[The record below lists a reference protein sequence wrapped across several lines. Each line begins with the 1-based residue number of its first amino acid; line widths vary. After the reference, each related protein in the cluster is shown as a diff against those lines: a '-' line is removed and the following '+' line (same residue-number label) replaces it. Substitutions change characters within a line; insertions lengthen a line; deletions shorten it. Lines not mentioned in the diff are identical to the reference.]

1 MAIFAPFVNATHP
14 MTEQELRERID
25 PSRVPAHIAV
35 IMDGNGRWAQRLG
48 EPRVVGHANGVRS
61 VRETLVGAT
70 EIGVKY
76 LTLYAFSTENWS
88 RPKEE
93 VDALMDLL
101 VNTLLSEVES
111 LNENGVRLHTI
122 GDTDSL
128 PAGCRGTLEQA
139 IQRTSHNDRIT
150 LTLALS
156 YSARWEMLR
165 MVRDIALDVRDGR
178 LEMHDL
184 DEKLVTQRL
193 TTTGMPDP
201 ELLIRTSGEQ
211 RISNFLLW
219 QIAYAEL
226 WFTPVLWPDFRKE
239 HLFQAVLDYQN
250 RERRFGLTSDQVTV

>member
-1 MAIFAPFVNATHP
+1 
-14 MTEQELRERID
+14 MTDEQLRAQID
-25 PSRVPAHIAV
+25 RDRVPKHVAI
-35 IMDGNGRWAQRLG
+35 IMDGNGRWAQRQG
-48 EPRVVGHANGVRS
+48 EARVVGHSNGVPS
-61 VRETLVGAT
+61 VRDTLVGAT

-76 LTLYAFSTENWS
+76 LTLYAFSTENWN
-88 RPKEE
+88 RPQAE

-101 VNTLLSEVES
+101 VNTLLSEVDS

-128 PAGCRGTLEQA
+128 PATCKATLKEA
-139 IQRTSHNDRIT
+139 IARTAKNDRIT

-156 YSARWEMLR
+156 YSARWELLR
-165 MVRDIALDVRDGR
+165 MVRSIAMDVREGR
-178 LEMHDL
+178 TDMHQV
-184 DEKLVTQRL
+184 DEKLVEERL
-193 TTTGMPDP
+193 STIGMPDP

-226 WFTPVLWPDFRKE
+226 WFTPVLWPDFRKQ

-250 RERRFGLTSDQVTV
+250 RERRFGLTSEQVIPA